1 MQILR
6 SQNKSDNVSVSRP
19 YGVAASQTIAI
30 GDLLQLNGTSK
41 LLEAAVA
48 ASTTIAGIAE
58 QAITT
63 TASPAL
69 TDVCSITLVRGEVVR
84 MPFTAAGTKKT
95 MATTDKFLTAFD
107 LLDKNTLAPD
117 DTTGGMCYVQ
127 GYDNTNLTVDVIFAA
142 ANLANIG

>member
-6 SQNKSDNVSVSRP
+6 SQNKSDNVSVSRTL
-19 YGVAASQTIAI
+19 GVAASQTINI
-30 GDLLQLNGTSK
+30 GDLLQINSTSK

-69 TDVCSITLVRGEVVR
+69 TDVCSITLVRGEVVKV
-84 MPFTAAGTKKT
+84 AVSQAGTKKT
-95 MATTDKFLTAFD
+95 FLTTDKYLTAYD
-107 LLDKNTLAPD
+107 LLDKVSIAPD

-127 GYDNTNLTVDVIFAA
+127 DYDNTLNTASVIFAA

>member
-6 SQNKSDNVSVSRP
+6 SQNKSDNVSVSRTF
-19 YGVAASQTIAI
+19 GVAASQTINI
-30 GDLLQLNGTSK
+30 GDLLQINTTSK

-69 TDVCSITLVRGEVVR
+69 TDVCSITLIRGEVVR
-84 MPFTAAGTKKT
+84 MPFTVAGTKKT
-95 MATTDKFLTAFD
+95 FSTTDKYLIAFD
-107 LLDKNTLAPD
+107 ILDKNSLAPD

-127 GYDNTNLTVDVIFAA
+127 DYNNTNLTVDVIFGS

>member
-6 SQNKSDNVSVSRP
+6 SQSKSDNVSVSRTI
-19 YGVAASQTIAI
+19 GVAASQTINI
-30 GDLLQLNGTSK
+30 GDLLQINATSK

-69 TDVCSITLVRGEVVR
+69 TDVCSITMVRGEVVR
-84 MPFTAAGTKKT
+84 MPFTNAGTKKT
-95 MATTDKFLTAFD
+95 FATTDKYLTAYD
-107 LLDKNTLAPD
+107 LLDKNSLAPD
-117 DTTGGMCYVQ
+117 DTTGGMLYVQ
-127 GYDNTNLTVDVIFAA
+127 DYNNTNLTVDVIFAP